1 MSADAHRF
9 DDEPVPGY
17 PLPILPGHSSPGRL
31 ERLLRAGKFVVTS
44 ELAPPDSAD
53 PNAVYERAA
62 LFDGAVDAINATD
75 GSGAHCHMGSL
86 SVCALL
92 TRLGYALIQ
101 QISCRDKNRIAI
113 QGDILGGSAMGVT
126 NMLCLSGDGVQTGD
140 HPEAK
145 PVFDLDCMSLL
156 EIART
161 MRDEATFQSGR
172 KLESPPRVFLGAAAN
187 PFVEPYDWR
196 PRRLAKKVAAGAQ
209 FVQTQYCYDVPRLK
223 AYLTAV
229 RELGLEDK
237 VFMLV
242 GVGPLASARTA
253 SWIRANVPGVHIPDA
268 VIARLAGAENPK
280 EEGIR
285 LCIEL
290 MQEIRELPG
299 VHGLHVM
306 AYRQEARV
314 PELVERSGVLGGR
327 VPWHP
332 GQYDGNVDVERQRE
346 RQAEELAEDSAEEL
360 AANLADS

>member
-1 MSADAHRF
+1 MKYH
-9 DDEPVPGY
+9 DEPVPGY
-17 PLPILPGHSSPGRL
+17 PLPIRPGHSSPGRL
-31 ERLLRAGKFVVTS
+31 ERLLRDGQFVITS

-75 GSGAHCHMGSL
+75 GSGANCHMGSL

-92 TRLGYALIQ
+92 TRLGYSLIQ

-113 QGDILGGSAMGVT
+113 QGDILGGAAMGVT
-126 NMLCLSGDGVQTGD
+126 NLLCLSGDGVQTGD

-161 MRDEATFQSGR
+161 MRDQGTFQSGR

-187 PFVEPYDWR
+187 PFVEPFDWR
-196 PRRLAKKVAAGAQ
+196 PARLAKKIAAGAE
-209 FVQTQYCYDVPRLK
+209 FVQTQYCYDIARLRS
-223 AYLTAV
+223 YLDRV

-237 VFMLV
+237 VFLLV
-242 GVGPLASARTA
+242 GVGPLASARAA
-253 SWIRANVPGVHIPDA
+253 SWIRDNVPGVHIPDA
-268 VIARLAGAENPK
+268 IIERLAGADNPK
-280 EEGIR
+280 EEGVR

-290 MQEIRELPG
+290 MQEIRELRG

-306 AYRQEARV
+306 AYRQEHRV
-314 PELVERSGVLGGR
+314 PEIVERAGVLGNR
-327 VPWHP
+327 QPWHP
-332 GQYDGNVDVERQRE
+332 RLYDGDANVARQRVQ
-346 RQAEELAEDSAEEL
+346 RADSA
-360 AANLADS
+360 S